1 MAGYNRVILIGN
13 LTKDPEVRYTPKGTA
28 VADLRMAVSRKSK
41 DKDEV
46 CYIDVVVWEK
56 QAELCGEYLRKGSQ
70 FLAEGRLV
78 LEEWENKEKQRV
90 SRHRVVAERIQFLG
104 SPKGA
109 GGGPGVGGR
118 APSDDAPMPSRDAGP
133 VESDPPGDRMGG
145 DDDNLPF

>member
-28 VADLRMAVSRKSK
+28 VADLRMAVSRKNK

-46 CYIDVVVWEK
+46 CFIDVVVWEK

-70 FLAEGRLV
+70 FLVEGRLV

-104 SPKGA
+104 SPKGPGSGA
-109 GGGPGVGGR
+109 GRGP
-118 APSDDAPMPSRDAGP
+118 AEDAPPPSRDSGHF
-133 VESDPPGDRMGG
+133 ESDPPGDRMGA